1 MSIITTDKATPYVR
15 PVYVF
20 VGLLEIPMN
29 IGIVSSEQHKEVAME
44 NCKLTLDQV
53 NGIRFSTDKVA
64 KEPISDFRVVAGL
77 LFRRWNDA
85 TQRWISYRAGERV
98 SILHI
103 QTEHSDAQFEVLA
116 TCVEKL
122 DELAMFYDDLD
133 EVCEVR
139 LSQSGER
146 TVVHDWFGN
155 SASVLDKIAT
165 TVPER
170 Y

>member
-1 MSIITTDKATPYVR
+1 MCTY
-15 PVYVF
+15 F

-53 NGIRFSTDKVA
+53 NSIRFSTNKVPKEP
-64 KEPISDFRVVAGL
+64 KEPISDFKVVAGL
-77 LFRRWNDA
+77 LFRRWNDG
-85 TQRWISYRAGERV
+85 TQRWISYRAGECV

-103 QTEHSDAQFEVLA
+103 RTEHSDAQFEVLA

-139 LSQSGER
+139 LSRSGER
-146 TVVHDWFGN
+146 TVVHDWFGK
-155 SASVLDKIAT
+155 SASVLDRIAT